1 MKEGAGEQ
9 TQTIWLIDW
18 ENPENNHFAIAEE
31 VAVKGK
37 LDKRPDIVLYI
48 NGIALGILELKR
60 STVSIGEGIRQNLD
74 NQKKEFIRPF
84 FTTLQLVMAGNDT
97 QGLRYGTIET
107 PEKYYLEWK
116 EENPEYHQQ
125 IDPIEQKYLS
135 NSTYENGDNLLDCDL
150 IRLCNKTRILDLIH
164 NFIIFDKGIKKTC
177 RHHQYFGIKAAQN
190 YIQRQAGGIIWHTQ
204 GSGKSLTM
212 VWLAKW
218 IRENTTDARILIITD
233 RTELDEQIE
242 GIFQGVD
249 EEIYRTKSGSDLINT
264 LNDINPWL
272 ICSLVHKFGN
282 REENTQNQATDE
294 FIKTLQIPS
303 NFTPKGNLFIF
314 VDECHRTQSG
324 KLNTAMK
331 SILPNALFIG
341 FTGTPL
347 LKQDKQRSIENFGNY
362 IHTYKFNQAVADK
375 IVLDLRYEARDIDQ
389 NLTSETKI
397 DQWFDAKT
405 RGLSD
410 LAKTQ
415 LKQKWGTMQKLLSS
429 KSRLEQIVGD
439 ILLDMARKP
448 RLMDER
454 GNAMLVCASIYQACK
469 FYELFSQTELKQK
482 CAIITSYKPAPSDIK
497 GEETGEGLTE
507 KLRQYEIYR
516 KMLADYFNDSE
527 DKAMYRVEEFEKDVK
542 NRFIKEPGQ
551 MRLLIVVDKLLTSFD
566 APPATYL
573 YIDKNMQDHG
583 LFQAICRVNRLD
595 GDDKEYGYI
604 VDYKDLF
611 KKLEGAITDYT
622 SGALDG
628 YDAEDVAGLLT
639 HIPQIFKPIELP
651 IKLE

>member
-1 MKEGAGEQ
+1 M
-9 TQTIWLIDW
+9 
-18 ENPENNHFAIAEE
+18 
-31 VAVKGK
+31 
-37 LDKRPDIVLYI
+37 
-48 NGIALGILELKR
+48 
-60 STVSIGEGIRQNLD
+60 
-74 NQKKEFIRPF
+74 
-84 FTTLQLVMAGNDT
+84 
-97 QGLRYGTIET
+97 RYGTIET

-375 IVLDLRYEARDIDQ
+375 IVLTYAMKPAIL
-389 NLTSETKI
+389 TKI
-397 DQWFDAKT
+397 LPP
-405 RGLSD
+405 R
-410 LAKTQ
+410 
-415 LKQKWGTMQKLLSS
+415 
-429 KSRLEQIVGD
+429 
-439 ILLDMARKP
+439 RK
-448 RLMDER
+448 
-454 GNAMLVCASIYQACK
+454 
-469 FYELFSQTELKQK
+469 
-482 CAIITSYKPAPSDIK
+482 
-497 GEETGEGLTE
+497 
-507 KLRQYEIYR
+507 
-516 KMLADYFNDSE
+516 
-527 DKAMYRVEEFEKDVK
+527 
-542 NRFIKEPGQ
+542 
-551 MRLLIVVDKLLTSFD
+551 
-566 APPATYL
+566 
-573 YIDKNMQDHG
+573 
-583 LFQAICRVNRLD
+583 
-595 GDDKEYGYI
+595 
-604 VDYKDLF
+604 
-611 KKLEGAITDYT
+611 
-622 SGALDG
+622 
-628 YDAEDVAGLLT
+628 
-639 HIPQIFKPIELP
+639 
-651 IKLE
+651 

>member
-1 MKEGAGEQ
+1 
-9 TQTIWLIDW
+9 
-18 ENPENNHFAIAEE
+18 
-31 VAVKGK
+31 
-37 LDKRPDIVLYI
+37 
-48 NGIALGILELKR
+48 
-60 STVSIGEGIRQNLD
+60 
-74 NQKKEFIRPF
+74 
-84 FTTLQLVMAGNDT
+84 
-97 QGLRYGTIET
+97 
-107 PEKYYLEWK
+107 
-116 EENPEYHQQ
+116 
-125 IDPIEQKYLS
+125 
-135 NSTYENGDNLLDCDL
+135 
-150 IRLCNKTRILDLIH
+150 
-164 NFIIFDKGIKKTC
+164 
-177 RHHQYFGIKAAQN
+177 
-190 YIQRQAGGIIWHTQ
+190 
-204 GSGKSLTM
+204 M

-233 RTELDEQIE
+233 RTELDEQIK

-303 NFTPKGNLFIF
+303 NFTPKGNIFIF

-362 IHTYKFNQAVADK
+362 IHTYKFNEAVADK

-405 RGLSD
+405 RALSD

-429 KSRLEQIVGD
+429 KSRLEQIVAD
-439 ILLDMARKP
+439 ILLDMERKP

-454 GNAMLVCASIYQACK
+454 
-469 FYELFSQTELKQK
+469 
-482 CAIITSYKPAPSDIK
+482 
-497 GEETGEGLTE
+497 
-507 KLRQYEIYR
+507 LRR
-516 KMLADYFNDSE
+516 
-527 DKAMYRVEEFEKDVK
+527 
-542 NRFIKEPGQ
+542 
-551 MRLLIVVDKLLTSFD
+551 
-566 APPATYL
+566 
-573 YIDKNMQDHG
+573 
-583 LFQAICRVNRLD
+583 
-595 GDDKEYGYI
+595 
-604 VDYKDLF
+604 
-611 KKLEGAITDYT
+611 
-622 SGALDG
+622 
-628 YDAEDVAGLLT
+628 
-639 HIPQIFKPIELP
+639 
-651 IKLE
+651 

>member
-1 MKEGAGEQ
+1 
-9 TQTIWLIDW
+9 
-18 ENPENNHFAIAEE
+18 
-31 VAVKGK
+31 
-37 LDKRPDIVLYI
+37 
-48 NGIALGILELKR
+48 
-60 STVSIGEGIRQNLD
+60 
-74 NQKKEFIRPF
+74 
-84 FTTLQLVMAGNDT
+84 
-97 QGLRYGTIET
+97 
-107 PEKYYLEWK
+107 
-116 EENPEYHQQ
+116 
-125 IDPIEQKYLS
+125 
-135 NSTYENGDNLLDCDL
+135 
-150 IRLCNKTRILDLIH
+150 
-164 NFIIFDKGIKKTC
+164 
-177 RHHQYFGIKAAQN
+177 
-190 YIQRQAGGIIWHTQ
+190 
-204 GSGKSLTM
+204 M

-249 EEIYRTKSGSDLINT
+249 ENIYQTKSGSDLINT

-303 NFTPKGNLFIF
+303 NFTPKGNIFIF

-331 SILPNALFIG
+331 NILPNALFIG

-429 KSRLEQIVGD
+429 KSRLEQIVDD
-439 ILLDMARKP
+439 ILLDMERKP
-448 RLMDER
+448 RLMDGR
-454 GNAMLVCASIYQACK
+454 GNAIRNGWLYI
-469 FYELFSQTELKQK
+469 
-482 CAIITSYKPAPSDIK
+482 
-497 GEETGEGLTE
+497 
-507 KLRQYEIYR
+507 
-516 KMLADYFNDSE
+516 
-527 DKAMYRVEEFEKDVK
+527 
-542 NRFIKEPGQ
+542 
-551 MRLLIVVDKLLTSFD
+551 KLLM
-566 APPATYL
+566 L
-573 YIDKNMQDHG
+573 
-583 LFQAICRVNRLD
+583 
-595 GDDKEYGYI
+595 
-604 VDYKDLF
+604 
-611 KKLEGAITDYT
+611 
-622 SGALDG
+622 
-628 YDAEDVAGLLT
+628 
-639 HIPQIFKPIELP
+639 
-651 IKLE
+651 